1 MAGEANS
8 SKCSLMH
15 YSQKK
20 TVLVLR
26 RPVYPGNSQIS
37 SNCVGLDVA
46 HASLAEGNKQPPAAV
61 RWRFS

>member
-1 MAGEANS
+1 
-8 SKCSLMH
+8 MH

-26 RPVYPGNSQIS
+26 RPVCPGNSQIS